1 MKMFIPCPGVSRA
14 PIPSAFCVPL
24 QLLHLLPPAGHHRVC
39 IRAIVCECSLGPVCD
54 QRQPLQHQAV
64 PRNHTRQV
72 INHARKSRVRTFI
85 KKVEAAITS
94 GDQAV
99 AREALRVA
107 QPEMQ
112 RGVTNGVFHRNTISR
127 KISRLNAQIKA
138 MV

>member
-1 MKMFIPCPGVSRA
+1 MA
-14 PIPSAFCVPL
+14 NHQSAKK
-24 QLLHLLPPAGHHRVC
+24 R
-39 IRAIVCECSLGPVCD
+39 IR
-54 QRQPLQHQAV
+54 
-64 PRNHTRQV
+64 RNHTRQV

-85 KKVEAAITS
+85 KMVEAAITS

-112 RGVTNGVFHRNTISR
+112 RGVTNGVFHRITISR

-138 MV
+138 MA